1 MTELKNRIDQVVEL
15 LTGLAAGDLDARGER
30 SPEDDDLDA
39 VVVGINMLAE
49 ELGAQRA
56 EMAERIIALKAA
68 QQEALAAS
76 RVKSVFVANVSHEIR
91 TPLATVLATAEIL
104 GDTSLDEPQL
114 ELVKKLQRSGER
126 LLKLIEEILDFS
138 RIEAGQHVLAST
150 VFDLHALTA
159 EVADVYVPRATR
171 EGIGFEWHLDPRVPR
186 MVVGDP
192 DRLFQVLTNLLDN
205 AVKFTHQGTVDLVV
219 RPVKVDHEGDGAV
232 EVVEFIVEDTGIG
245 VPATDQE
252 SVFDSFNQADG
263 STTRRYAGTG
273 LGLAICKELT
283 HLMGGT
289 ITLQSRVGVGSTFTL
304 HLPLAHAVADCDG
317 SRHDSP
323 PHAIASRVRTDFT

>member
-30 SPEDDDLDA
+30 STRDDDLDA

-205 AVKFTHQGTVDLVV
+205 AVSSPIKERSTSS
-219 RPVKVDHEGDGAV
+219 
-232 EVVEFIVEDTGIG
+232 
-245 VPATDQE
+245 
-252 SVFDSFNQADG
+252 SVLSK
-263 STTRRYAGTG
+263 STTRAMARSKSWSSSWRTPA
-273 LGLAICKELT
+273 
-283 HLMGGT
+283 
-289 ITLQSRVGVGSTFTL
+289 SGSQQRTRNRCSIPSTRPTARRL
-304 HLPLAHAVADCDG
+304 DATPA
-317 SRHDSP
+317 P
-323 PHAIASRVRTDFT
+323 ASAWRSARS